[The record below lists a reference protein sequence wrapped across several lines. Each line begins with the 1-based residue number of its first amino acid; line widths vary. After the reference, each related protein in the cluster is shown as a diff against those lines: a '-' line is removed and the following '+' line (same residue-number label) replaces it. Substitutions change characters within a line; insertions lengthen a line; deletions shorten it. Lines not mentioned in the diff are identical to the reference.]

1 MKLRSP
7 FPFFLFLLPVFFI
20 IHGLTEYFIASLINE
35 AVILVLIFS
44 GIAILIT
51 FLFWLILKDITKSA
65 LITFIILSI
74 NFFFG
79 STLDFLKN
87 YLNNTIITR
96 YSFIIPA
103 ILIFILAIT
112 YYFKKASKSFLTL
125 SLYLNWLLTILII
138 LDIATIGF
146 KLSGYNK
153 PNAGNVSNSLIK
165 CDTCLKPDIYVIVAD
180 EYAGAIEL
188 KELFNFD
195 NQLFENDLKK
205 RGFTLI
211 EKSISNYNATVY
223 SMASLFN
230 MDYIYNLKLNTVT
243 HTDMLYCQK
252 LIKDNSVINFLNEN
266 GYVIYNYSYFEL
278 LNKKKAVIN
287 PFYPTERALF
297 TAQTFINRF
306 EKNVGFNFASS
317 EKIERV
323 IKSQYYNNNIVDSLT
338 RMTPLIKSGPKFVYS
353 HLFIPHHPFYF
364 DRYGKEIPLEKLT
377 DSFTMNK
384 PAYIDYLIYSNKKLL
399 ELIDHIKASSE
410 NPPVIILISD
420 HGFRQLPADTDHKYQ
435 FMNLNAVFLPNG
447 DYSGF
452 YEGMSNVNEF
462 RVILNSQFGQRLP
475 LLKDSTIYLSE

>member
-1 MKLRSP
+1 MKLKST
-7 FPFFLFLLPVFFI
+7 FPFFLFLLPVFFVL
-20 IHGLTEYFIASLINE
+20 HGLTEYLITSLINE
-35 AVILVLIFS
+35 AIIIVLIFS
-44 GIAILIT
+44 GIAILLT
-51 FLFWLILKDITKSA
+51 FLFWLLLKDFTKSA
-65 LITFIILSI
+65 LLAFLILSI

-87 YLNNTIITR
+87 YFPNSIILR
-96 YSFIIPA
+96 YSFIIPV
-103 ILIFILAIT
+103 ILVLIVAIT
-112 YYFKKASKSFLTL
+112 YYFKKTSKSFLTL
-125 SLYLNWLLTILII
+125 SLYLNWLLLLLILID
-138 LDIATIGF
+138 LATLGF

-153 PNAGNVSNSLIK
+153 PDAGNISKSFIK
-165 CDTCLKPDIYVIVAD
+165 CDTCLNPDIYVIVAD

-195 NQLFENDLKK
+195 NYLFESDLKK
-205 RGFTLI
+205 RGFTVV

-223 SMASLFN
+223 SMASFFN
-230 MDYIYNLKLNTVT
+230 MDYINNLKLNTVT
-243 HTDMLYCQK
+243 HTDMLHCQQ
-252 LIKDNSVINFLNEN
+252 LIKNNFVSDFFLEK
-266 GYVIYNYSYFEL
+266 GYSIYNLSYFKL
-278 LNKKKAVIN
+278 SDKKNAVYN

-297 TAQTFINRF
+297 TAQTFTKRF
-306 EKNVGFNFASS
+306 EKNVGFNFASR

-338 RMTPLIKSGPKFVYS
+338 RMTSLIKSGPKFVYT

-399 ELIDHIKASSE
+399 ELIDHIKASSAT
-410 NPPVIILISD
+410 PPVIILISD